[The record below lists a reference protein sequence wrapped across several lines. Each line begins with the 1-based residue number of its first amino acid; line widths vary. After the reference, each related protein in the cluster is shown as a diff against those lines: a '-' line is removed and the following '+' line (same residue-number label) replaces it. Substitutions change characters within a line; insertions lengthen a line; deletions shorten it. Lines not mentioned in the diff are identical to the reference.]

1 MKKLF
6 FVAVAALCLT
16 SCSTSLKSASEHPV
30 STSVAAAATAD
41 LTIGPKI
48 TYTYEPS
55 ASVRRGGFNNVK
67 AAAIAEALKF
77 NGGGDVLIESQEAV
91 VIRKGL
97 FGSKVSSITVSG
109 YVGTYSNFK
118 SVDAKDIVRGSAS
131 DNHKMKT
138 SVSLF

>member
-6 FVAVAALCLT
+6 FVAVAALCFT

-30 STSVAAAATAD
+30 TTSVVAAATAD

-67 AAAIAEALKF
+67 AAAIAEALKA

-97 FGSKVSSITVSG
+97 FGSKVRSVTVTG

-118 SVDAKDIVRGSAS
+118 KADAKDIVPVSAS
-131 DNHKMKT
+131 NSHKMKA
-138 SVSLF
+138 SVGLF